1 MSLSEETNRKKKSL
15 FANQVE
21 IKWSNAWVSSLQ
33 PTSLLPLRLLA
44 PQVSPGFYSF
54 CLHCLVWV
62 HFVFI
67 LVPDVLSQQILP
79 SPWMCHFSFFW
90 EELRSLLGAAAG
102 PEPSFRLGS
111 AEPCSSRAW
120 NGCQCT
126 LLTLWEFGNI
136 SLIKIVV
143 VFVLPG
149 SPFHLH
155 HSDFASSLQEAS
167 VGGNSE
173 W

>member
-1 MSLSEETNRKKKSL
+1 MPESAVCSQPS
-15 FANQVE
+15 
-21 IKWSNAWVSSLQ
+21 SSLCG
-33 PTSLLPLRLLA
+33 SWLHRCLLVFILSVFTA
-44 PQVSPGFYSF
+44 
-54 CLHCLVWV
+54 LVWV

-102 PEPSFRLGS
+102 PEPSFHLGS

-126 LLTLWEFGNI
+126 LLTLWEFRNI

-173 W
+173 